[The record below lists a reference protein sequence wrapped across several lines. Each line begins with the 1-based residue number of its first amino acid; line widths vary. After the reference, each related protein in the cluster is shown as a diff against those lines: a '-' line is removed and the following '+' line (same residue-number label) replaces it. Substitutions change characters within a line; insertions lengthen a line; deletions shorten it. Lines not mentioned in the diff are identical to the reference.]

1 MDSKNTEYEAAR
13 QELYS
18 LLQEGLDD
26 VAAGRPL
33 PWREARDEFYK
44 QYNITES
51 ERQHSHSS
59 V

>member
-1 MDSKNTEYEAAR
+1 MDPKNTDYEAAR
-13 QELYS
+13 QELCS

-26 VAAGRPL
+26 VAAGRTL

-51 ERQHSHSS
+51 ERHHSLPS

>member
-1 MDSKNTEYEAAR
+1 MDPKNTEYEAAR

-26 VAAGRPL
+26 VAAGRER
-33 PWREARDEFYK
+33 PWQEVRDELRNRH
-44 QYNITES
+44 NIPES

>member
-1 MDSKNTEYEAAR
+1 MHSKNTEYEAAR

-26 VAAGRPL
+26 VAAGRER
-33 PWREARDEFYK
+33 PWKEVRDELRK
-44 QYNITES
+44 RHNIPES